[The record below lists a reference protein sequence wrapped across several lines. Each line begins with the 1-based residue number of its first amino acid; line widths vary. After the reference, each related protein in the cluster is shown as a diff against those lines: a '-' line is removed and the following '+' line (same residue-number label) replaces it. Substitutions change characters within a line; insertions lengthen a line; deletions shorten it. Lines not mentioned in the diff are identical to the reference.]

1 MDDHEQSA
9 RLEALRAA
17 VKEGLDSG
25 PSDKTIPTIMAEVEA
40 RRFKARP
47 HAFNFKPGVD
57 TDRLNQLADD
67 LEVEEFA
74 RKQGFDQPLP
84 DWQRDLIRERLTALE
99 DVPPEERS
107 VAWEAIRKQLS
118 AGKK

>member
-1 MDDHEQSA
+1 MDDHERSTG
-9 RLEALRAA
+9 LEKLRAA
-17 VKEGLDSG
+17 VREGFDSG
-25 PSDKTIPTIMAEVEA
+25 PSEKTIPSIMEEVEA
-40 RRFKARP
+40 RFKARP

-57 TDRLNQLADD
+57 ADRLNQLADE

-74 RKQGFDQPLP
+74 RKQVLAGEPPP
-84 DWQRDLIRERLTALE
+84 DWQRDLIRDRLTALE

-107 VAWEAIRKQLS
+107 APWEAIRKRLF